1 MKRYSFIFVLALL
14 LSFPALAAAYQV
26 ALEASAS
33 KPEVGK
39 GETFTY
45 KLSIIEEGEA
55 GQPVQL
61 SPPDFTGFDV
71 TGTFS
76 SSSLKVIEG
85 KARRVTDQEYR
96 ISSSLPGEHTI
107 PPAKLV
113 LTDPKTG
120 ARQEITSN
128 PVKVVVLEKGP
139 GVMKGLEEDIRDIKS
154 PKTFMDRVRL
164 IFYAIAAIV
173 VLVLFLLIGLAIY
186 LVKRKKKAVPLAAPV
201 VSGPIG
207 AREKALAALARAESL
222 KADQKV
228 FYSVVTDAVR
238 VYLSESRGI
247 PAVEATT
254 AELLAG
260 AEKAGLPQGAR
271 DRLGAIFYEADL
283 VKFAKHTPTEE
294 EKTRFIER
302 ARALVSEL

>member
-1 MKRYSFIFVLALL
+1 MKRYSFIFVLTLL
-14 LSFPALAAAYQV
+14 LSFPVLARAYQV
-26 ALEASAS
+26 ALDASAS

-45 KLSIIEEGEA
+45 KLSVIEEGEA

-61 SPPDFTGFDV
+61 TPPDFTGFDV

-107 PPAKLV
+107 PSAKLV

-120 ARQEITSN
+120 TRQEITSN

-139 GVMKGLEEDIRDIKS
+139 GVMKGIEEDIRDIKS

-173 VLVLFLLIGLAIY
+173 VLVLLLLVGLAIY
-186 LVKRKKKAVPLAAPV
+186 LVKRKKKAAPQAV
-201 VSGPIG
+201 TGVHVPIG
-207 AREKALAALARAESL
+207 ARDKALAALARAESL
-222 KADQKV
+222 KADPKA
-228 FYSVVTDAVR
+228 FYSAVTDAVR
-238 VYLSESRGI
+238 VYLSESRGM
-247 PAVEATT
+247 PAIEATT

-260 AEKAGLPQGAR
+260 AVQAALPQGAC

-283 VKFAKHTPTEE
+283 VKFAKHTPTAE
-294 EKTRFIER
+294 EKARFIER
-302 ARALVSEL
+302 ARALVKEI